1 MYQTRGRNLLLLRRD
16 HRQERLEKSGFFF
29 SILKLLVVN
38 APMCTRPPLPQKL
51 PKMDTV
57 GRFPSG
63 FFWKVETCGRLS
75 FPRKVNLILNITN
88 RLCPIPS
95 ALDFSGALQ
104 GWEQTDSVLAKK
116 PHPRQSHPGTATASA
131 GKMCLKET
139 NKLRS
144 TNADES

>member
-1 MYQTRGRNLLLLRRD
+1 MAG
-16 HRQERLEKSGFFF
+16 S
-29 SILKLLVVN
+29 
-38 APMCTRPPLPQKL
+38 A
-51 PKMDTV
+51 
-57 GRFPSG
+57 
-63 FFWKVETCGRLS
+63 

-104 GWEQTDSVLAKK
+104 GWEQTDLVLAKQ

-139 NKLRS
+139 NELGAQMLMKVNEIHTPCVRFFLKILLFKMTAGFTISAGHPEAHIQVAALCPWVLPKKRDNIPKMPCLLCYLS
-144 TNADES
+144 CTI